1 MGLAYCA
8 RVRSARLSL
17 VLVLGLALG
26 AVAAAPPEQTVTPV
40 VPGVEQRVEPVQT
53 GDVQH
58 VEQLDPAQ
66 MQRISAQS
74 NSPVR
79 RGLANAAKV
88 AVGVVALGVSLGF
101 TLATLLLF

>member
-1 MGLAYCA
+1 
-8 RVRSARLSL
+8 
-17 VLVLGLALG
+17 
-26 AVAAAPPEQTVTPV
+26 VTPV

-58 VEQLDPAQ
+58 VEQLDPEQ